1 MYFTADKIF
10 KFLPCLMKAW
20 KRLNYF
26 SEPIGNS
33 PLKFDF
39 CIGFF
44 AHLSEKVICILC
56 QAKQFSFWGTS
67 NETNTIKQLFHI
79 TSVKGIKV
87 FHF

>member
-1 MYFTADKIF
+1 
-10 KFLPCLMKAW
+10 MKAW